1 MASRTVVGRAFS
13 SNDDCSYHSALV
25 AKYGIATVVGC
36 LEQLQGG
43 GWLGQLRYAGNFWW
57 GSRANVGLHSQP
69 PACKG
74 RTRASTTE
82 SGVPRQLKNSHL
94 KCLTVT
100 CSTEQGS
107 CLLAYEYSYGCW
119 RQRSTTRAL
128 QYEPDNH
135 IFCLHMLHAMRWN
148 LLVSLLNRQSSLFWP
163 AYFSNMS

>member
-25 AKYGIATVVGC
+25 AKYGIATAVGC

-43 GWLGQLRYAGNFWW
+43 GWLGQLRYAGNFWR
-57 GSRANVGLHSQP
+57 GSRASVGLHSQP

-82 SGVPRQLKNSHL
+82 SGVPRQLKNGHL
-94 KCLTVT
+94 KYLAVI

-107 CLLAYEYSYGCW
+107 CLLASNLC
-119 RQRSTTRAL
+119 RIFHTKLDSPFFMASTRLISPQFSLLRSTL
-128 QYEPDNH
+128 GSH
-135 IFCLHMLHAMRWN
+135 
-148 LLVSLLNRQSSLFWP
+148 
-163 AYFSNMS
+163 